1 MIAGSTA
8 LIDDSGDLA
17 IPSDGS
23 GDDVV
28 SGREGGGAKNQ
39 AGDEGP
45 TLAHS
50 CPVLHSSPLP
60 HSSMIQRQ
68 YVYNPTLLLACAGG
82 CELPFR
88 PGRASGYGTPDRR
101 RDGRAGRG
109 LVESTGARE
118 GRESRRRAG
127 RVGDSRGNG
136 CGGRRRGHG
145 LHVAAA

>member
-1 MIAGSTA
+1 MMAGSAA
-8 LIDDSGDLA
+8 LIDNSGDLA

-28 SGREGGGAKNQ
+28 SRRDGGGAKNQ

-45 TLAHS
+45 TLARS
-50 CPVLHSSPLP
+50 CPMLHRSPMLHSSPLP

-88 PGRASGYGTPDRR
+88 PGRAS
-101 RDGRAGRG
+101 
-109 LVESTGARE
+109 
-118 GRESRRRAG
+118 
-127 RVGDSRGNG
+127 
-136 CGGRRRGHG
+136 
-145 LHVAAA
+145 